1 MVAPIDYGAVSELMF
16 EAGWTDG
23 LPTVPPT
30 RELVN
35 KFIEVSGRAADE
47 RIATLLPLGGLAT
60 VERVAANT
68 VMAGCKPEYM
78 PVVIAAL
85 EAMVGDSFNLNGMQ
99 CSTHMASPLVIVH
112 GPIRKTLDINCAGNA
127 FGQGWRANAT
137 IGRAVKLALVNI
149 GGARPPHVDKA
160 TLGQP
165 GKFTFC
171 VGENEEASP
180 WEPLHV
186 ERGLSASDS
195 AVTVYGAEGLHNVN
209 NQMVN
214 SPVDFLT
221 TMASMMA
228 TLGSNHSYLMGESF
242 VVLGPEHADVCAN
255 AGWKKSDVKQFLFEH
270 ARVPHRL
277 LKLGGIYG
285 PATEKYDYW
294 PRWVDRNNDDELV
307 PIARRAEDITIVV
320 VGGAGRHSAYLPG
333 WGTRSITRKILH

>member
-1 MVAPIDYGAVSELMF
+1 MASELDYGAVSELMF

-30 RELVN
+30 RELV
-35 KFIEVSGRAADE
+35 KRFIDASGRAADE
-47 RIATLLPLGGLAT
+47 RIGALMPLGGIAT
-60 VERVAANT
+60 VERVAANA

-78 PVVIAAL
+78 PVIITAL
-85 EAMVGDSFNLNGMQ
+85 EAMLEDRFNLNGMQ

-112 GPIRKTLDINCAGNA
+112 GPIRQTLEINCAGNA
-127 FGQGWRANAT
+127 FGQGWRSNAT

-149 GGARPPHVDKA
+149 GGARPPDVDKA

-186 ERGLSASDS
+186 ERGLNASDS

-209 NQMVN
+209 NQMAN

-221 TMASMMA
+221 TMASMMS
-228 TLGSNHSYLMGESF
+228 TLGSNHPYLM
-242 VVLGPEHADVCAN
+242 
-255 AGWKKSDVKQFLFEH
+255 
-270 ARVPHRL
+270 
-277 LKLGGIYG
+277 
-285 PATEKYDYW
+285 
-294 PRWVDRNNDDELV
+294 
-307 PIARRAEDITIVV
+307 
-320 VGGAGRHSAYLPG
+320 
-333 WGTRSITRKILH
+333 

>member
-1 MVAPIDYGAVSELMF
+1 MTLAVRESASPTELMF

-23 LPTVPPT
+23 LPTVLPT
-30 RELVN
+30 RDVVARFVEA
-35 KFIEVSGRAADE
+35 SGRKADEAIGHLPPLGGHASIE
-47 RIATLLPLGGLAT
+47 RIA
-60 VERVAANT
+60 ANA
-68 VMAGCKPEYM
+68 VMAGCRPEYM
-78 PVVIAAL
+78 PVVVTAL
-85 EAMVGDSFNLNGMQ
+85 EAMLDERFNLNGMQ

-112 GPIRKTLDINCAGNA
+112 GPIRRTLGINCGGNA
-127 FGQGWRANAT
+127 FGQGCRANAT

-149 GGARPPHVDKA
+149 GGATAPHVDKA

-186 ERGLSASDS
+186 ERGLGVEDS
-195 AVTVYGAEGLHNVN
+195 AVTVYGGEGLHNVN

-214 SPVDFLT
+214 SPVDLLI

-242 VVLGPEHADVCAN
+242 VVLGPEHADVCAK
-255 AGWKKSDVKQFLFEH
+255 AGWKKSDVRQFLFER

-285 PATEKYDYW
+285 PETEKYDVW
-294 PRWVDRNNDDELV
+294 PRWIDRSKDDELV
-307 PIARRAEDITIVV
+307 PIARRADDITIVV

-333 WGTRSITRKILH
+333 WGTRSVTRKI